1 MMIVGLT
8 GSIGMGK
15 SATAK
20 MFEDAGIPVF
30 DSDAAV
36 HKLQVKNGAA
46 IQPINEAF
54 PGVVFDGEL
63 DRVKL
68 GAIIFEDTDKKK
80 QLEAIIH
87 PMVSEERIKFFEKA
101 EQEGAELVVLDVPL
115 LFETSGDKA
124 CHKVVVVSAP
134 AEVQRERVLARP
146 NMTLEKFEHILQQ
159 QMPDAEKREG
169 ADYIVETDK
178 GLEYAENQVAQIIR
192 DIKKEVSNA

>member
-1 MMIVGLT
+1 
-8 GSIGMGK
+8 
-15 SATAK
+15 
-20 MFEDAGIPVF
+20 
-30 DSDAAV
+30 
-36 HKLQVKNGAA
+36 
-46 IQPINEAF
+46 
-54 PGVVFDGEL
+54 
-63 DRVKL
+63 
-68 GAIIFEDTDKKK
+68 DTDKKK

-101 EQEGAELVVLDVPL
+101 EQDGAELVVLDVPL

-134 AEVQRERVLARP
+134 AEVQRKRVLARP